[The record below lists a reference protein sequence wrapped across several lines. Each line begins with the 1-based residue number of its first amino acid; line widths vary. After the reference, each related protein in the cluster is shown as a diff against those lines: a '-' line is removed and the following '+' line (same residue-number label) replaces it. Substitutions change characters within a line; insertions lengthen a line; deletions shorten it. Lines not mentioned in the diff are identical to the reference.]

1 MQFFGCAMLS
11 LVDELKQILLQ
22 CLPCD
27 IRNGQFSENGQ
38 QIGGTQPFIFFA
50 GTFLARLALDFQPFV
65 QIIGKASVGMNRCR
79 RFLSFR
85 TCGQRHFAVHL
96 FQQFGNKFF
105 AHLVKILCA
114 GEHFESVSAVMR
126 FVHSFM
132 KAVRNDPVFAGKYF
146 TVFLRHTFDLLF
158 R

>member
-1 MQFFGCAMLS
+1 MQFFSGTMFS

-22 CLPCD
+22 CLPRD
-27 IRNGQFSENGQ
+27 ICNGQFPESGQ
-38 QIGGTQPFIFFA
+38 QVDRTKPFIFFA
-50 GTFLARLALDFQPFV
+50 GAFLARLALDFQPFV
-65 QIIGKASVGMNRCR
+65 QIIGKASVGMNRYR
-79 RFLSFR
+79 WFLSFR
-85 TCGQRHFAVHL
+85 TYRQRHFVVHL

-105 AHLVKILCA
+105 AHLVEIFCA
-114 GEHFESVSAVMR
+114 GEYFESVSAVMC
-126 FVHSFM
+126 FVHPFM